1 MKHFLWLI
9 SLIVLCL
16 ICMVGCQ
23 NNGAALGETTSSDK
37 AEADTTTSDALSSET
52 TEAGETTTVAETTT
66 AAETTTDTTAAET
79 TTADDTTAPEPVC
92 DHSYET
98 VTTPPTCTNQGR
110 TVSTCSKCQDSK
122 TEPIVA
128 LGHDNQTTITA
139 TPTCIT
145 DGSAVSVCSRCG
157 DRETI
162 TSPSTGHSYESTTTP
177 ATMTA
182 DGEVRSICKGCGD
195 TKVQVIPAMEK
206 DTVIAGSLTEHV
218 VTKENG
224 FVYLD
229 AASPFIA
236 LGGLTAP
243 FLNSGEYYRFS
254 AANRGSY
261 PEDIQREGAT
271 AAGGTLRFRISGGSF
286 RIKAI
291 RRTDFELVNKFKT
304 YSFDVYVGFG
314 LDRTLL
320 TTLSCNFNEDFESE
334 TITLPEGV
342 TEVMICL
349 PYNMGFTDL
358 QVAFEENAYIAAPL
372 TRVGGIIGFYGSSI
386 TQGYDASS
394 PSLTHAMQLCLA
406 MDADCVNFGL
416 SGAARGEMAVIDDLC
431 AMIKGMKLTAFI
443 LDYDWNI
450 NSATGLLNGSDT
462 QYSHYTIYQMLRETV
477 GAGVPIVMATRPYF
491 GEGTG
496 GISSG
501 EITNCIRAIR
511 TTYGKA
517 INAGD
522 SAVAFLS
529 GKTDF
534 FGDEGASCHADTVH
548 PNNRGHRLMADAFR
562 RSLEK

>member
-1 MKHFLWLI
+1 MKRFLWLI
-9 SLIVLCL
+9 PLLVLCL
-16 ICMVGCQ
+16 IGMMGCHH
-23 NNGAALGETTSSDK
+23 NEPASDETT
-37 AEADTTTSDALSSET
+37 AFGTTTAPDTA
-52 TEAGETTTVAETTT
+52 AETTTEETTT
-66 AAETTTDTTAAET
+66 AAETTTVEE
-79 TTADDTTAPEPVC
+79 TTAPVPTC

-98 VTTPPTCTNQGR
+98 VTIAEPTCIKQGK
-110 TVSTCSKCQDSK
+110 TESTCTKCGDKK
-122 TEPIVA
+122 TEVVLA

-157 DRETI
+157 ESETVI
-162 TSPSTGHSYESTTTP
+162 TASTGHNYRSTTTP

-206 DTVIAGSLTEHV
+206 DAVVAGSVTQSV
-218 VTKENG
+218 VAKENG
-224 FVYLD
+224 FIYLD
-229 AASPFIA
+229 VSSPLIA
-236 LGGLTAP
+236 LGGIVDP
-243 FLNSGEYYRFS
+243 SLNNGEYYRFS

-372 TRVGGIIGFYGSSI
+372 ARVGGIIGFYGSSI

-450 NSATGLLNGSDT
+450 NSATGLLNGSAT

-517 INAGD
+517 TNAGD

-548 PNNRGHRLMADAFR
+548 PNNRGHHLMADAFK
-562 RSLEK
+562 RSLEKLLAASA